1 VLGFCG
7 WLIGK
12 GAFVVDGDV
21 LLSGNDCV
29 EGKRETVNDS
39 I

>member
-1 VLGFCG
+1 
-7 WLIGK
+7 
-12 GAFVVDGDV
+12 

-39 I
+39 IWGYVYGQCFVGI